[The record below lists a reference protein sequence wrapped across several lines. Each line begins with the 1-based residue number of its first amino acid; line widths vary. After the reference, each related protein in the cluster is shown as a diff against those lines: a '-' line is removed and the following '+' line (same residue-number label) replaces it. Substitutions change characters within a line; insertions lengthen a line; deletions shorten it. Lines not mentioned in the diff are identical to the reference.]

1 MVTEIPVSEEITE
14 TQELEAP
21 PVEAEGLEDA
31 AQDSGAASAA
41 PPVDGSAGAQSA
53 EPPKRKPGRPRKNPE
68 AIPKAEAAEAKA
80 KAPKAP
86 RPKLKAPPSTPAQSS
101 PVVPVDPFR
110 ATLDTMSSAQ
120 LVAELVTRRRQTERE
135 IKQNLYRSFVM

>member
-1 MVTEIPVSEEITE
+1 MVTEIPVSEETQEITE
-14 TQELEAP
+14 TQELE
-21 PVEAEGLEDA
+21 PVEAESQEDA
-31 AQDSGAASAA
+31 AQDSGATSAA

-53 EPPKRKPGRPRKNPE
+53 EPPKRKPGRPRKTPE
-68 AIPKAEAAEAKA
+68 AIPKAEAKP